1 MVDVEIEDEF
11 VRVVDEESGLDLTL
25 KGRVPREWLLVA
37 LAIVLAAFGL
47 SDLSPLG

>member
-1 MVDVEIEDEF
+1 MVDIEIEEEL
-11 VRVVDEESGLDLTL
+11 VSIVDEKSGLDLTL

-37 LAIVLAAFGL
+37 LAVVLAAFGL